1 MQCGT
6 HCTDLANWMAKAEL
20 VANQDSSHINIDPH
34 REAYAMYSHVSRR
47 GSCLCQP
54 APEVSVSLATY
65 DSTVEVPTCDDAVES
80 CSSGEWLDGRAGLG
94 PASEATVPTLSASV
108 RTVLLDRITWT
119 N

>member
-47 GSCLCQP
+47 GR
-54 APEVSVSLATY
+54 
-65 DSTVEVPTCDDAVES
+65 
-80 CSSGEWLDGRAGLG
+80 GEWLDGRAGLG